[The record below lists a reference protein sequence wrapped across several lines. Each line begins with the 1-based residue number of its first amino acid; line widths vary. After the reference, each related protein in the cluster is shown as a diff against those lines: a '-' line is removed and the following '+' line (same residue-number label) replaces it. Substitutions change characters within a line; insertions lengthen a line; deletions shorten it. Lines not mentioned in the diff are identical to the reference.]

1 VARWI
6 RVRYQVERLLVLLS
20 GSALVLTVLI
30 PDWIERLLGAAPDGG
45 NGSIEWGLVL
55 GLLTSTAALIMLVWR
70 DRRILN
76 AAT

>member
-1 VARWI
+1 
-6 RVRYQVERLLVLLS
+6 VLLS

>member
-1 VARWI
+1 MARWI